1 MLMQDSLDTFL
12 LPVRQHLLRNLLRY
26 FAVAAGL
33 ASSIAIIEQFLMGGY
48 REILFYLLFYFSFV
62 YLALKQNMRFEIR
75 RVLPALLLVVL
86 LIFEYSNF
94 GTTAFSHYIVYA
106 LVVFTGLM
114 YGVRTALITLAV
126 VFIINSYRF
135 WSAYFEN
142 LPGTV
147 PTTDHLTMFAA
158 WITPTIGETALIA
171 ITIAAISIMF
181 RQVLV
186 TVAEKHKLIEEL
198 QREIEHKERAEDAL
212 KLSEEQFARLF
223 QHSNDAVIFIEAAS
237 GKILLA
243 NKAAEILTGRS
254 RNDIRQLAI
263 DALVLEGGTAILEQL
278 RTNLT
283 ASPPRRV
290 TLRQPG
296 GEKRIA
302 EVTITDVDGRLAF
315 LLFRDITEKKRL
327 EEQVAQT
334 HKMEAIGQ
342 LAGGIAHDFN
352 NSLQVIIG
360 FCELARYKI
369 GNGDGASELEK
380 IHESGKRAQKLV
392 AQLLAFSRRQHLET
406 SSVNLN
412 TAVEE
417 SLSLVRRLLG
427 THIELIFQPSASP
440 LVVMGDMTQIEQVL
454 LNLCINA
461 RDAIGE
467 NGTMKISVDQT
478 EFDATFCSQ
487 SPWARP
493 GRFAR
498 LTVEDN
504 GCGMSKDIIDKVFEP
519 FFTTKEAGKGTGLG
533 LSSVLGIV
541 QQHEGFLHLASEPG
555 KGTRVFVHLPL
566 GEADAEQ
573 HDEEPSPACT
583 GTGKIL
589 LTDDND
595 PVRTVT
601 RELLKHGGYQVI
613 EARSAEQAIAEFS
626 RHSDSFSLVIM
637 DIVMPRMQGIR
648 ASQRLREIRPDVP
661 VLFITGY
668 NHDNIIGSTMLD
680 GDAEFIQKPFQ
691 QAELL
696 QKVRQMIDN

>member
-1 MLMQDSLDTFL
+1 MQDSLDTFL

-33 ASSIAIIEQFLMGGY
+33 ACSIAIIEQFLLGGY
-48 REILFYLLFYFSFV
+48 ELILFYLLFYFSFV

-75 RVLPALLLVVL
+75 RILPALLLVTL
-86 LIFEYSNF
+86 LVFEYSLF

-114 YGVRTALITLAV
+114 YGVRTALVTLAI
-126 VFIINSYRF
+126 VFAVISYRF
-135 WSAYFEN
+135 WDAYFSS
-142 LPGTV
+142 LTGPV
-147 PTTDHLTMFAA
+147 PVSDHLGAFVA
-158 WITPTIGETALIA
+158 WITPTIGQIALIA
-171 ITIAAISIMF
+171 ITVAAISIMF

-186 TVAEKHKLIEEL
+186 SVAEKHELIGEL

-223 QHSNDAVIFIEAAS
+223 QHSNDAVIFIETAS

-243 NKAAEILTGRS
+243 NKAAETLTGRAQA
-254 RNDIRQLAI
+254 DIRRLPISALLQDGAI
-263 DALVLEGGTAILEQL
+263 AILEQL
-278 RTNLT
+278 QNR
-283 ASPPRRV
+283 AISAPPRRV
-290 TLRQPG
+290 TLAQDN
-296 GEKRIA
+296 GEVRIA

-315 LLFRDITEKKRL
+315 LLFRDVTEKKKL

-369 GNGDGASELEK
+369 AGGEGAAELEK
-380 IHESGKRAQKLV
+380 IYDSGKRAQKLV
-392 AQLLAFSRRQHLET
+392 GQLLAFSRRQHLE
-406 SSVNLN
+406 SKPVNLN

-417 SLSLVRRLLG
+417 SLSLVKRLLG
-427 THIELIFQPSASP
+427 SHIELIFQPSTAA
-440 LVVMGDMTQIEQVL
+440 LVVAGDLTQIEQVL

-467 NGTMKISVDQT
+467 NGTMKISLDQAD
-478 EFDATFCSQ
+478 FDTQFCAQ
-487 SPWARP
+487 NPWARP
-493 GRFAR
+493 GRYAR

-504 GCGMSKDIIDKVFEP
+504 GCGMSKNVVQKVFEP

-541 QQHEGFLHLASEPG
+541 QQHEGFLHLASEVDQ
-555 KGTRVFVHLPL
+555 GTRVFVYLPL
-566 GEADAEQ
+566 T
-573 HDEEPSPACT
+573 EPPQPQQASETLSAQQP
-583 GTGKIL
+583 GKATIL
-589 LTDDND
+589 LTDSNG

-601 RELLKHGGYQVI
+601 RELLKHGGYDVI
-613 EARSAEQAIAEFS
+613 EAGDAEEAIKQFSEHSAAIN
-626 RHSDSFSLVIM
+626 LVIM
-637 DIVMPRMQGIR
+637 DIVMPHMQGTQ
-648 ASQRLREIRPDVP
+648 ASIRLREIKPDIQ

-668 NHDNIIGSTMLD
+668 NQDNIIGSTELD
-680 GDAEFIQKPFQ
+680 GRAEFIQKPFQ

-696 QKVRQMIDN
+696 QKVRQMLNA